1 MERGFA
7 VIGLGY
13 AGLPV
18 ALALAKKFEPV
29 IGFDISRQRIA
40 ALQDARDV
48 TGEVS
53 PAALRETRLRLTA
66 DPEALSETSFFVIT
80 VPTPIDAERRPDL
93 AARENACTLIGPRL
107 KPGAVVVFESTVYPR
122 LTREFCGPLLVKA
135 SGLRQGIDFK
145 LGYSPE
151 RINPGDKEHRLET
164 IVKVVAGEDE
174 TTLERI
180 AAVYARIVEAGI
192 YRAFS
197 LEVAEAA
204 KVIENTQ
211 RDLNIAL
218 MNELAI
224 IFDRLGIPTK
234 EVLEAAGTKWN
245 FLRFTPGLVGGH
257 CIGVDPY
264 YLTARAESAGYY
276 PQVILSGR
284 RINDGMG
291 GFIAQRLVKLLIAA
305 GRFVRGAKVGIVGIT
320 FKENV
325 SDLRNSRVPDIV
337 GELREFGISALVAD
351 PVADPTEAR
360 REYGIELG
368 PARNF
373 RGARWADL
381 GRAASRARKCRV
393 GKALPRADPGRGL
406 HRCQIG
412 RRPRSGAR
420 RTPLLEPLA
429 PTLAVVGR
437 RSAICVPFRPDRGDK
452 VTTPSQIGHLSA
464 EHEVHVLGLGDG
476 RRDLEHVL
484 GLLHYAKS
492 ANCGCGRFVRDKAA
506 GTARFASEKAA
517 LDDGARQGEAAS
529 RDPIIATVSR
539 QINSRLD
546 QLAAGSLPPMV
557 TCYSACC
564 GGSGSLPP
572 LSLDPAWGGIT
583 AVNRS
588 P

>member
-13 AGLPV
+13 VGLPV

-29 IGFDISRQRIA
+29 IGFDISKRRIA
-40 ALQDARDV
+40 ALQDAKDV

-53 PAALRETRLRLTA
+53 QADLRETRLQLSD
-66 DPEALSETSFFVIT
+66 DPDTLKEASFFIVT

-93 AARENACTLIGPRL
+93 TPLEGACRLIGPHL
-107 KPGAVVVFESTVYPR
+107 QAGAVVVFESTVYPG
-122 LTREFCGPLLVKA
+122 LTREFCGPLLAKA

-151 RINPGDKEHRLET
+151 RINPGDMQHRLET
-164 IVKVVAGEDE
+164 IIKIVAGEDGE
-174 TTLERI
+174 TLERV

-192 YRAFS
+192 YRVSS

-264 YLTARAESAGYY
+264 YLTARAEAAGYY

-305 GRFVRGAKVGIVGIT
+305 ERPVKGARIGIVGIT
-320 FKENV
+320 FKEDV

-337 GELREFGISALVAD
+337 AELREFGISALVAD
-351 PVADPTEAR
+351 PLADPSDAQ
-360 REYGIELG
+360 REYDIELV
-368 PARNF
+368 PLEAF
-373 RGARWADL
+373 TELD
-381 GRAASRARKCRV
+381 
-393 GKALPRADPGRGL
+393 GL
-406 HRCQIG
+406 V
-412 RRPRSGAR
+412 
-420 RTPLLEPLA
+420 
-429 PTLAVVGR
+429 LAVPHRVMREAGWEKLF
-437 RSAICVPFRPDRGDK
+437 AALVPGGVFVDVKSVVARDRI
-452 VTTPSQIGHLSA
+452 PPQ
-464 EHEVHVLGLGDG
+464 
-476 RRDLEHVL
+476 
-484 GLLHYAKS
+484 LHYW
-492 ANCGCGRFVRDKAA
+492 
-506 GTARFASEKAA
+506 
-517 LDDGARQGEAAS
+517 
-529 RDPIIATVSR
+529 
-539 QINSRLD
+539 
-546 QLAAGSLPPMV
+546 SL
-557 TCYSACC
+557 
-564 GGSGSLPP
+564 
-572 LSLDPAWGGIT
+572 
-583 AVNRS
+583 
-588 P
+588 